1 MKRQLLLTAATVVL
15 LATPAIGM
23 AQQPNPTAPPAAP
36 TQAAPSQAAPSQAAP
51 GQGQL
56 SAQDRGF
63 VEKAA
68 ISDQFEIQAGKLA
81 TEKGQKAE
89 VKTLG
94 RSMVTDHGKTAETMK
109 SLAKT
114 KSVALPTALDAEH
127 KQKLDRLSG
136 LSGAAFDSAYV
147 QGQLDAHRTAVALF
161 DTQIKEGQDNDLKQ
175 FAQKTLPTLQE
186 HLHHVQTLLPS
197 VASTA
202 PNEGTHGMQTSS
214 VLPDGTL
221 ANAAQ
226 APQKVSFN
234 NLIGTDIYGEN
245 GNKLGDVSDVI
256 LDPQSGAATAVILN
270 RGGVLGI
277 GAKQIALDYAL
288 LDTTGERVVARQLT
302 DDQVKAM
309 PEFRYEDTTVSL
321 GERSRKS
328 GTDKSGADA
337 PRTQE

>member
-23 AQQPNPTAPPAAP
+23 AQQPNPTTPPAASN
-36 TQAAPSQAAPSQAAP
+36 TQAAPA
-51 GQGQL
+51 QGQL
-56 SAQDRGF
+56 SPQDRTF

-68 ISDQFEIQAGKLA
+68 MSDQFEIQAGKLA
-81 TEKGQKAE
+81 TEKAQKAE

-94 RSMVTDHGKTAETMK
+94 RNMVTDHGKTAETMK
-109 SLAKT
+109 ALAKT

-127 KQKLDRLSG
+127 KQKLDQLGG

-161 DTQIKEGQDNDLKQ
+161 DGQIKEGRDNDLKQ

-202 PNEGTHGMQTSS
+202 PNEGTHGMQANS

-221 ANAAQ
+221 SNTAQ
-226 APQKVSFN
+226 SSQKVSFAK
-234 NLIGTDIYGEN
+234 LIGTDIYGEN
-245 GNKLGDVSDVI
+245 GNKLGDVADVI
-256 LDPQSGAATAVILN
+256 LDPQSGNATAVILN

-288 LDTTGERVVARQLT
+288 LDATGDRVVAKQIT
-302 DDQVKAM
+302 EDQVKAM

-328 GTDKSGADA
+328 GTDA